1 MHIYLV
7 PLLMTAQS
15 IFAIVLS
22 GFAILVV
29 GLLYTVSPN
38 NSLGSGF
45 ESLTKSLI
53 QPSLIAVYM
62 TIFIFWYVW
71 TLLINYAFGR
81 AAIAKAIGKV
91 YWSGT
96 GVAKGKTWIGKNA
109 LDILSHHFGTIAY
122 GVLAIPVVFFLNII
136 EYSIR
141 PSFEKA
147 KNIVEEEI
155 ATRDN
160 FIDKLKAW
168 VKHVLSDINHRAFI
182 QIALGGGDLCAA
194 SRVAS
199 DVFQAELSG
208 VMKMGRAI
216 SWICVLSIASGIS
229 ILALVLTNTT
239 TTASSLSSAL
249 PIIIVILV
257 CALYVAAI
265 FIQSFAI
272 AIDTILYCY
281 CEDLE
286 MNDGSPMMPYAMPD
300 TLKRFI
306 ADLKLGGGQ
315 EA

>member
-1 MHIYLV
+1 MNVYLV
-7 PLLMTAQS
+7 PLLMTVQA
-15 IFAIVLS
+15 IFAITLS

-38 NSLGSGF
+38 ANLGYRF
-45 ESLTKSLI
+45 ESLTKVLI
-53 QPSLIAVYM
+53 QPTLINIYL

-81 AAIAKAIGKV
+81 ATISKAIGKV
-91 YWSGT
+91 YWSGI

-109 LDILSHHFGTIAY
+109 LDILWHHFGTLAY
-122 GVLAIPVVFFLNII
+122 GVLAIPFVFIMNII

-147 KNIVEEEI
+147 KNVVNEEI
-155 ATRDN
+155 ETTN
-160 FIDKLKAW
+160 TFVDKLRAW
-168 VKHVLSDINHRAFI
+168 VKHVLADINHKAFI

-199 DVFQAELSG
+199 DVYQAELNG
-208 VMKMGRAI
+208 VMRMGRAI
-216 SWICVLSIASGIS
+216 SWICVLSIVSGIS
-229 ILALVLTNTT
+229 VLGLILTNTT

-249 PIIIVILV
+249 PILIVILL
-257 CALYVAAI
+257 CALYVAAL
-265 FIQSFAI
+265 FIQGFAI

-300 TLKRFI
+300 TLKSFI
-306 ADLKLGGGQ
+306 ADLKL
-315 EA
+315 APSSDA